1 MTQNK
6 YDNKEFFDE
15 YIKLRLEKDNAN
27 VIEEAPALFSL
38 INNDLSNKSVLDL
51 GCGFGQNTKL
61 LISRGASRV
70 VGVDVSKK
78 MLDLAL
84 KTNNNDKVKYL
95 CLDMNNI
102 DKINGE
108 FDLIISSLA
117 VHYVKDFKNLIQNI
131 YNLLND
137 GGEFVFSQEH
147 PITLAPLNG
156 KSWDHD
162 KNGIPTAFNLSN
174 YQEPGERNIFW
185 LNNNVIKY
193 HRTISEIINTLIECG
208 FTIEKVLEPK
218 PIKPYKDNNRNI
230 ECCHKPHFLMIKCK
244 K

>member
-1 MTQNK
+1 
-6 YDNKEFFDE
+6 
-15 YIKLRLEKDNAN
+15 
-27 VIEEAPALFSL
+27 
-38 INNDLSNKSVLDL
+38 
-51 GCGFGQNTKL
+51 
-61 LISRGASRV
+61 
-70 VGVDVSKK
+70 

-84 KTNNNDKVKYL
+84 KTNNIDKVKYL

-102 DKINGE
+102 DKINRK
-108 FDLIISSLA
+108 FNLIISSLA

-156 KSWDHD
+156 KSWNYDE
-162 KNGIPTAFNLSN
+162 NGIPTAFNLSN
-174 YQEPGERNIFW
+174 YQEPGERNIF
-185 LNNNVIKY
+185 LLTNNVIKY
-193 HRTISEIINTLIECG
+193 HRTISGIINTLIECG
-208 FTIEKVLEPK
+208 FTIEKILEPK
-218 PIKPYKDNNRNI
+218 PIKPYEDNNRNI